1 MGFLILHDMNEGWI
15 KLHRSF
21 LEWEWYD
28 DYKTKI
34 VFIDLLLRAN
44 HENKTWRGVFIK
56 RGQVFTSVASISANT
71 RLSSK
76 AVRTCLSKLKRTGEV
91 TIETASNGTMITIC
105 NYDTYQE
112 LENQKGKRSGNQY
125 GKRGAN
131 EGQTKGNKQEYKNE
145 KNEKKN
151 IIDDM
156 LSSAYKLS
164 VDFWLKEF
172 HVGWDFGSVHGK
184 NLKTLLMKL
193 KKSMEDSG
201 REITSQTIC
210 DTFKAMCINL
220 PDWFKDK
227 DLPVL
232 ASKYNEIIQQIK
244 DGKNRKPKGGADP
257 TLTVESVWS

>member
-1 MGFLILHDMNEGWI
+1 MDHPYYLSEPFTKMQAWIDMILLASHKEHSIFVRGQKVIISRGQIAMSEQNIAARWRWSRGKVRRYMNE
-15 KLHRSF
+15 
-21 LEWEWYD
+21 LEIEQQIEQQKNNVISLISIVNYSKYQSGSTTD
-28 DYKTKI
+28 DTT
-34 VFIDLLLRAN
+34 DS
-44 HENKTWRGVFIK
+44 T
-56 RGQVFTSVASISANT
+56 
-71 RLSSK
+71 
-76 AVRTCLSKLKRTGEV
+76 
-91 TIETASNGTMITIC
+91 SNGTASSTTDGTA
-105 NYDTYQE
+105 NGTQSR
-112 LENQKGKRSGNQY
+112 KR
-125 GKRGAN
+125 RR
-131 EGQTKGNKQEYKNE
+131 EKNE